1 MLPLPTGGWAG
12 LVADHDQIAADQIGI
27 RSHRVYAY
35 VFAAITTATAIR
47 RTYMF
52 PATVVYA
59 VRVYTEY
66 AVRGHPPG
74 PATRSR
80 WRERG
85 AHTAQQRHV
94 TRRVSIGL
102 PARARR
108 VVVPCSCRGPVAES
122 GGEEGAGT
130 GTGTGTGTG
139 AGGRATRRHDL
150 SASVSPPPSSSLPPA
165 LCSLRRD
172 LVWLVARATRRS
184 LVSHQD
190 LPTVRLNVPRP
201 RCAFACAFRRPGFH
215 RRQKADVL

>member
-1 MLPLPTGGWAG
+1 
-12 LVADHDQIAADQIGI
+12 
-27 RSHRVYAY
+27 
-35 VFAAITTATAIR
+35 
-47 RTYMF
+47 MF

-74 PATRSR
+74 PATRAR
-80 WRERG
+80 WREREG
-85 AHTAQQRHV
+85 HTQHSSV
-94 TRRVSIGL
+94 TSLADVSIGL

-108 VVVPCSCRGPVAES
+108 VVVPCSCRGPVAAS

-130 GTGTGTGTG
+130 GTGTG
-139 AGGRATRRHDL
+139 AGRRATRRHDL
-150 SASVSPPPSSSLPPA
+150 SASVSPPPSSVLSPSL
-165 LCSLRRD
+165 LSSLRRD

>member
-1 MLPLPTGGWAG
+1 MGRPRGRSRSDCSRSDL
-12 LVADHDQIAADQIGI
+12 I

-74 PATRSR
+74 PATRAR
-80 WRERG
+80 WREREG
-85 AHTAQQRHV
+85 HTQHSSV
-94 TRRVSIGL
+94 TSLADVSIGL

-108 VVVPCSCRGPVAES
+108 VVVPCSCRGPVAAS

-130 GTGTGTGTG
+130 GTG
-139 AGGRATRRHDL
+139 AGRRATRRHDL

-190 LPTVRLNVPRP
+190 LPTVFLQLSF
-201 RCAFACAFRRPGFH
+201 CC
-215 RRQKADVL
+215 